1 MARCDCW
8 RKNISP
14 VSNIALGF
22 PKDIAS
28 AKAPVRGLLIILR
41 YFLTFPRGC
50 EKIIRVMT
58 VHELFETYIKSVSSK
73 FVRSGTSEMGYR
85 TDFEILLK
93 GIFEDLKVQPIG
105 HDDRP
110 QQGKKPD
117 FIVFRNDIPIL
128 YIEAKDISIPLD
140 KVEKSEQ
147 MSRYYGYANLV
158 LTNYVEFRF
167 YRNGERY
174 EDPIKIAT
182 YDLKNRTV
190 NPIPENYEH
199 VAHSLIDFS
208 KSHKEPIKSGKHLSK
223 IMGGKAQRIRDN
235 IRQIFQSDSAKD
247 LEINRVYE
255 TIKKLLVHDLAM
267 DAFSDMY
274 AQTLVYGL
282 FVARFYDE
290 TPDSFTRQE
299 ARGLIPASN
308 PFLGHFFDH
317 ISGRNFE
324 KRLAYIV
331 DELCEVFSHANVKE
345 LMSQYFKDDLWGK
358 THEGPD
364 PVIHFYEDFLKEYD
378 PDLRKKMG
386 AYYTPLPVVHFIVR
400 AVDTILERDF
410 ILTRGLADTSKNSAG
425 IHRVQVL
432 DPAVGTGTFI
442 STVIDTIYER
452 QLQNGQKGAWPTY
465 VHHDLLPR
473 IYGFELMMAPYT
485 IAHLKISIKL
495 DKTGFKYF
503 NKTSAGKA
511 RLGVYLTNSLE
522 DAGQQQELLAF
533 DFGAAIAEE
542 AKEASKIKNEKPIM
556 VVLGNPPYSVSSS
569 NKGEW
574 IQNLIKV
581 YKDGLGE
588 KKINLDD
595 DYIKFL
601 RFAEHFIEKNKTG
614 VVAMITN
621 NSFIDGIT
629 HRQMRKHL
637 LETFDKIYILDLHGN
652 SKKKEKAPD
661 GGKDENVFDIQQG
674 VSINIFVRKNE
685 IKTELGAVYHS
696 EIFGKRESKFE
707 MLNKS
712 DIEKIKWQKLDYS
725 EPYFFFVPKDFSL
738 DEEYKNGFGL
748 DKLFLNY
755 NSGIQTKNDDA
766 TIAFD
771 EQKMQKIVD
780 DFLQDNLSE
789 LEQKY
794 GVNDKGIWKASQA
807 QADLKIGDYKLSSI
821 LYRPFDTRYTAITP
835 RSSGFLARPRMKTS
849 EHLLHPN
856 LGLLFSRSIPEQR
869 DFSEIFVSNQII
881 DLHAAAGQTYCAPLY
896 TYSEGG
902 SKTANL
908 EKKIVST
915 LEKTVGSKTPGDIF
929 DYIYAVLHSPSYR
942 EKYKEFLKI
951 DFPRVP
957 YPKDKKQFEG
967 LVALG
972 HELRVI
978 HLLESPKVSE
988 FITTY
993 PVSGSDTVEKIS
1005 YKNGNV
1011 HINSEQ
1017 YFGDVPEVAW
1027 NFYIGGYQPAQ
1038 KWLKDRKSRALTNE
1052 DIEHYQKIIVA
1063 LVETHRVMKE
1073 IDEILDD
1080 IKKEI

>member
-1 MARCDCW
+1 MGLNKGAMD
-8 RKNISP
+8 NFFSNYIQS
-14 VSNIALGF
+14 VSN
-22 PKDIAS
+22 
-28 AKAPVRGLLIILR
+28 
-41 YFLTFPRGC
+41 
-50 EKIIRVMT
+50 
-58 VHELFETYIKSVSSK
+58 K
-73 FVRSGTSEMGYR
+73 FSHKETSEMGYR
-85 TDFEILLK
+85 TDFENLLK
-93 GIFEDLKVQPIG
+93 GIFDSINVKRID
-105 HDDRP
+105 HDARAK
-110 QQGKKPD
+110 QGNKPD
-117 FIVFRNDIPIL
+117 FVVLKNDVPIV
-128 YIEAKDISIPLD
+128 YIEAKDIGISLD

-147 MSRYYGYANLV
+147 MARYFGYANLV
-158 LTNYVEFRF
+158 LTDYVEFRF
-167 YRNGERY
+167 YRNGLPYGE
-174 EDPIKIAT
+174 PIKIAD
-182 YDLKNRTV
+182 YDLKGRTID
-190 NPIPENYEH
+190 PHSQNYGLL
-199 VAHSLIDFS
+199 AKTLLDFTQ
-208 KSHKEPIKSGKHLSK
+208 SHKEPIKSGAHLAK

-235 IRQIFQSDSAKD
+235 VQQFLGNVSEQNKE
-247 LEINRVYE
+247 LFRVYDA
-255 TIKKLLVHDLAM
+255 IKKMLVHDLTPES
-267 DAFSDMY
+267 FSDMY

-282 FVARFYDE
+282 FVARYYD
-290 TPDSFTRQE
+290 DSADTFSRQE
-299 ARGLIPASN
+299 ARDLVPASN
-308 PFLGHFFDH
+308 PFLQHFFDH
-317 ISGRNFE
+317 IAGPNFD
-324 KRLAYIV
+324 KRLSYIV
-331 DELCEVFSHANVKE
+331 DELCEVFSHANVKN
-345 LMSQYFKDDLWGK
+345 LMEQYFKEDLWGEM
-358 THEGPD
+358 HGGPD

-378 PDLRKKMG
+378 PNLRKKMG
-386 AYYTPLPVVHFIVR
+386 AYYTPLPVVNFIVR
-400 AVDTILERDF
+400 SVDQILKKDF
-410 ILTRGLADTSKNSAG
+410 GLAQGLADTAKLPDG
-425 IHRVQVL
+425 KHKVQIL

-442 STVIDTIYER
+442 SATIRIIYEH
-452 QLQNGQKGAWPTY
+452 LLKQKQEGRWPAY
-465 VHHDLLPR
+465 VHNDLLPR
-473 IYGFELMMAPYT
+473 LHGFELMMAPYT
-485 IAHLKISIKL
+485 IAHLKLSLAFKQ
-495 DKTGFKYF
+495 TGFWKF
-503 NKTSAGKA
+503 HR
-511 RLGVYLTNSLE
+511 RLGIYLTNSLE
-522 DAGQQQELLAF
+522 QAETQPNLLS
-533 DFGAAIAEE
+533 FGLAESIAEE
-542 AKEASKIKNEKPIM
+542 AKEATVVKNTTPIM

-569 NKGEW
+569 NKGKW

-581 YKDGLGE
+581 YKAGLGE

-637 LETFDKIYILDLHGN
+637 LETFDEIYILDLHGN

-685 IKTELGAVYHS
+685 SKTELGTVYHS
-696 EIFGKRESKFE
+696 EIFGKREPKFK

-902 SKTANL
+902 LKTANL
-908 EKKIVST
+908 EKQIVST
-915 LEKTVGSKTPGDIF
+915 LEKTVGSRTPEDIF

-972 HELRVI
+972 RELREI
-978 HLLESPKVSE
+978 HLFESPKVSE

-1011 HINSEQ
+1011 CINSEQ
-1017 YFGDVPEVAW
+1017 YFGNVPEVAW

-1038 KWLKDRKSRALTNE
+1038 KWLKDRKGRALTNE

-1063 LVETHRVMKE
+1063 LVETDRIMKE
-1073 IDEILDD
+1073 IDG
-1080 IKKEI
+1080 IKI